1 MARQITV
8 DTHAMP
14 ARERFCE
21 CRSYRRWYRMEPGN
35 RRMRVG
41 VPADAGGTDMET
53 SIPMTTLAVREVLFS
68 PEEYVTWCTEQHR
81 AIFGARRADIEGF
94 GRHLEALGNRS
105 GQRGWPGSGT

>member
-1 MARQITV
+1 
-8 DTHAMP
+8 
-14 ARERFCE
+14 
-21 CRSYRRWYRMEPGN
+21 
-35 RRMRVG
+35 
-41 VPADAGGTDMET
+41 MET